1 MKPVTEPTPA
11 GLPEAK
17 PIASTAAE
25 VPKDGVPRPKRA
37 SKRIS
42 ESDTGSGSSDDDGF
56 HTCTSD
62 SRPTSP
68 VRNTLRRTDV
78 TALQA
83 NSVVPRLEL
92 CGDLHRRRN
101 REHGRQHERS
111 WDRGRADRTRRN
123 AIASLLRRDA
133 RRASSTATEDDGSET
148 QLQPDFLRKARKAV
162 LLKKVTTARRR
173 GSVHYCSGCGGV
185 SPSPVGY
192 VAINIGF
199 VAVLLLE
206 VVLLQAWVHGVGR
219 VYWCR

>member
-83 NSVVPRLEL
+83 N
-92 CGDLHRRRN
+92 

-123 AIASLLRRDA
+123 AIASLFRRDT
-133 RRASSTATEDDGSET
+133 RHASSTATEGEGSET
-148 QLQPDFLRKARKAV
+148 RAQPDFLRKARKAE

-173 GSVHYCSGCGGV
+173 GGVHYCAGCGGV

-206 VVLLQAWVHGVGR
+206 VVLLQAWVHSVGR

>member
-101 REHGRQHERS
+101 REHGH
-111 WDRGRADRTRRN
+111 
-123 AIASLLRRDA
+123 
-133 RRASSTATEDDGSET
+133 
-148 QLQPDFLRKARKAV
+148 FLRKARKAV

>member
-17 PIASTAAE
+17 PIARTAANF
-25 VPKDGVPRPKRA
+25 PKDGIPR
-37 SKRIS
+37 S
-42 ESDTGSGSSDDDGF
+42 EPDTCSGGSDDDGF

-68 VRNTLRRTDV
+68 VRNNLRRTDV

-83 NSVVPRLEL
+83 NSVVPRLER
-92 CGDLHRRRN
+92 CGDLHRRRKC
-101 REHGRQHERS
+101 EHGRQHDRS
-111 WDRGRADRTRRN
+111 RKDSAKADRTRRN
-123 AIASLLRRDA
+123 AIASLFRRDA

-148 QLQPDFLRKARKAV
+148 QLQPDFLRKARKAD